1 VPQLSSLFKSRGL
14 ETLKPD
20 LLVLR
25 YAKSKKR
32 IGGQI
37 TVVTISRM
45 LRWSSASSV
54 IGLLIATSQARCG

>member
-14 ETLKPD
+14 ETLEPD
-20 LLVLR
+20 LLVR
-25 YAKSKKR
+25 YSSSKKR